1 MNRMMFA
8 FYGRAEG
15 QWLLTMES
23 VTMMIRLRKILRRFF
38 SVVEKMPKY
47 LGNESVSKCTPDL
60 IVSTVM
66 RPFALTNLS
75 V

>member
-1 MNRMMFA
+1 MVAYNGKCHHDDQTEKDFA
-8 FYGRAEG
+8 A
-15 QWLLTMES
+15 
-23 VTMMIRLRKILRRFF
+23 FF

-47 LGNESVSKCTPDL
+47 LGNESISKCTPDL